1 MKLAYISQGYSPHD
15 LRFLRALTAHGAEVF
30 FLSLPGGTRESRPVP
45 DGVETHFLSAAAER
59 PGFPGRAALR
69 RLAAWR
75 PDVMLAGPLHTGAV
89 LASALRR
96 VPLVAM
102 SHGFDLL
109 YVLPA
114 SGAARRRI
122 AHALQRADG
131 FFADC
136 PALLAAGK
144 RLRDFPD
151 DATVCLPWGIEGGA
165 DEAGLARGAAL
176 RRSLGWDSATVLV
189 SLRNW
194 EPVYAVPE
202 LLAAFAESAAQH
214 DGLRLI
220 LGGSGS
226 QRAAVRQLI
235 RELNLT
241 DKVHCPGSVPESE
254 VWTLLGAADGYVSS
268 ARSDGS
274 SISLLQA
281 MAAGLPA
288 LVQDTGGNRDWIS
301 EGVHGWFFAVDAA
314 ATFARAVD
322 RFVEACPRWQE
333 IAQASR
339 SRVASEA
346 NWGENQK
353 RLIAFLE
360 TIARRNAVQP
370 A

>member
-15 LRFLRALTAHGAEVF
+15 LRFLRAFTAHGAEVF
-30 FLSLPGGTRESRPVP
+30 FLSLPGGRRESRPVP
-45 DGVETHFLSAAAER
+45 DGVEVHLLPAAAESR
-59 PGFPGRAALR
+59 GFPGRDALR

-89 LASALRR
+89 LASLLRQ

-114 SGAARRRI
+114 GSAPRRRI
-122 AHALQRADG
+122 ARVLRRAHG

-136 PALLAAGK
+136 PALLAEGK
-144 RLRDFPD
+144 RLRAFAD

-176 RRSLGWDSATVLV
+176 RRSLGWERATVLV

-202 LLAAFAESAAQH
+202 LVAAFAGCAARH

-226 QRAAVRQLI
+226 QSAAVRKLI
-235 RELNLT
+235 QESNLT
-241 DKVHCPGSVPESE
+241 EKIHCPGSVPESE

-288 LVQDTGGNRDWIS
+288 LVQDTGGNRDWIA
-301 EGVHGWFFAVDAA
+301 EAVHGWFFHVDAA
-314 ATFARAVD
+314 ATFAQAAEQ
-322 RFVEACPRWQE
+322 FLEARPRWQE
-333 IAQASR
+333 IARASR

-360 TIARRNAVQP
+360 GIARRNAMQP